1 MSWRPAS
8 LVAVLALLVL
18 ACGGGSAK
26 MKVKKGEPQTAREK
40 MLAEEAAR
48 KKRKGGDD
56 DEEAKPPGSKQWT
69 GWRYQGDRNDC
80 FVVVG
85 KKCFKTEKAACAAA
99 ACKAPSKCETEGAGP
114 VQLSCSKL
122 ASDEPKDEKPKADDK
137 GDDKAKG
144 DDKPADEP
152 KPAKK
157 SRKKKG

>member
-8 LVAVLALLVL
+8 LVAVFALLVL
-18 ACGGGSAK
+18 ACGGGGAK

-48 KKRKGGDD
+48 KKHKGGDED
-56 DEEAKPPGSKQWT
+56 DEPKPPGSKQWT

-80 FVVVG
+80 FFVVG

-99 ACKAPSKCETEGAGP
+99 ACKAPSKCESQGAGP
-114 VQLSCSKL
+114 TQLSCSQVPG
-122 ASDEPKDEKPKADDK
+122 DEPTS
-137 GDDKAKG
+137 

-152 KPAKK
+152 AEPKPAKKK
-157 SRKKKG
+157 SRKKG